1 MHSGPARRVLCTAA
15 AAARVTSR
23 GRRLCRH
30 CLVGA
35 GSWADRS
42 RNFRKGKV
50 MTTLKSM
57 RRFWWVVALALGL
70 PVTGCASGPTWKE
83 EVVMFDGSKAVVE
96 RQQVLGNPLDRELSD
111 ITLGAPVKGNILRV
125 PLSAGKWTSRWEA
138 MGLNPQAVGLIAGIW
153 YISATPKLCDDYD
166 KWGRPIP
173 PYVFFKYWRECVAA
187 NHGGGVSRRDHS
199 AQPDLSGV
207 RESPVG
213 GREWLHLSRASQAP
227 EPGTSRLR
235 EQHLPERDERAL
247 KPLGSTSSVTRPR
260 DGER

>member
-1 MHSGPARRVLCTAA
+1 
-15 AAARVTSR
+15 
-23 GRRLCRH
+23 
-30 CLVGA
+30 
-35 GSWADRS
+35 
-42 RNFRKGKV
+42 

-96 RQQVLGNPLDRELSD
+96 RQQVLGNPLDRELLD

-173 PYVFFKYWRECVAA
+173 PYVFFKYAGTAWQRITVEDFPAE
-187 NHGGGVSRRDHS
+187 VSRRNLTYPGSGNHRS
-199 AQPDLSGV
+199 AVASGYISAEQAKLLNPGLPDYVNNIYRSGLAGFD
-207 RESPVG
+207 RCK
-213 GREWLHLSRASQAP
+213 R
-227 EPGTSRLR
+227 RL
-235 EQHLPERDERAL
+235 EAL
-247 KPLGSTSSVTRPR
+247 DANRQSTPAT
-260 DGER
+260 GER